1 MASLLYRLGRFSA
14 RRHWVVIVS
23 WFVLIALAFVAFSLF
38 KGPVTS
44 AISIPGTATS
54 KVTDELSAK
63 FPSASG
69 GSGTLVFE
77 TNDGS
82 AFTATQKSDIE
93 SLLKKMGT
101 FAGVK
106 STTSPF
112 MAQATLTGEKQ
123 KVTAGQ
129 AQIKAAQEQLAEA
142 QTQLNAAKAQA
153 QAAGQLAGVQAKLD
167 TQQATIDANSKTLA
181 GQSTKLELSSKL
193 LDLAKNARF
202 VSTNGSAGLASI
214 AFDKS
219 LNNVSPAL
227 KDKVVAAADG
237 AKISGVNVYV
247 SNDISQGVPSV
258 VGPGEI
264 AGVIVAGIVLLIML
278 GTIIGAGL
286 PLLAAIV
293 GLGFSVLTATAFSGL
308 VQFNSVTTVLAIM
321 LGLAVG
327 IDYSLF
333 ILNRHRRQ
341 LKQGMG
347 MHDSIALANGTSG
360 NAVVFAGTTVVVAL
374 LALNITGVPFLGL
387 MGTVGAAAVA
397 VAILVAITFTPA
409 MMSLVGMRILRKK
422 ERAAIGGPSS
432 VRIPNK
438 PMATSR
444 AIVTLVA
451 GIAVLGIIALPALGM
466 RLGLPDGSSEATNSS
481 QYKAFKVTADKFG
494 AGQNGPLVVAANLPE
509 KATGNTLLQN
519 QVTIG
524 QKISAQNNVSAVV
537 PAGVSKDGTVA
548 LFQVIPTG
556 GPSSVS
562 TEQLVHDLRDIPP
575 ISTSEGKITLGVAGN
590 ASAQIDVSEKLSNV
604 LPIYLVVVVGLSF
617 LILVI
622 VFRSILVPLTATAG
636 FVLSLLATFGGLTAV
651 YQWGWLSSIFGVHDP
666 GPILAFLPI
675 IEVGVLFGLAMDYQ
689 LFLVSGMRE
698 SYAHGSPAKLA
709 VQRGLHAGRPVV
721 TAAAII
727 MMSVFAG
734 FIFSDSSTI
743 RPIGFGL
750 AFGVLVDAFVVR
762 MLLIPAAM
770 HLLGKSAWWFPKWL
784 DRIVPNVDVEGAKLE
799 RGTPVGAHVAPHHD
813 TPAHVAARRDHTKH
827 SA

>member
-1 MASLLYRLGRFSA
+1 
-14 RRHWVVIVS
+14 
-23 WFVLIALAFVAFSLF
+23 
-38 KGPVTS
+38 
-44 AISIPGTATS
+44 
-54 KVTDELSAK
+54 
-63 FPSASG
+63 
-69 GSGTLVFE
+69 
-77 TNDGS
+77 
-82 AFTATQKSDIE
+82 
-93 SLLKKMGT
+93 
-101 FAGVK
+101 
-106 STTSPF
+106 
-112 MAQATLTGEKQ
+112 
-123 KVTAGQ
+123 
-129 AQIKAAQEQLAEA
+129 
-142 QTQLNAAKAQA
+142 
-153 QAAGQLAGVQAKLD
+153 
-167 TQQATIDANSKTLA
+167 
-181 GQSTKLELSSKL
+181 
-193 LDLAKNARF
+193 
-202 VSTNGSAGLASI
+202 
-214 AFDKS
+214 
-219 LNNVSPAL
+219 
-227 KDKVVAAADG
+227 
-237 AKISGVNVYV
+237 
-247 SNDISQGVPSV
+247 
-258 VGPGEI
+258 
-264 AGVIVAGIVLLIML
+264 
-278 GTIIGAGL
+278 
-286 PLLAAIV
+286 
-293 GLGFSVLTATAFSGL
+293 
-308 VQFNSVTTVLAIM
+308 
-321 LGLAVG
+321 
-327 IDYSLF
+327 
-333 ILNRHRRQ
+333 
-341 LKQGMG
+341 
-347 MHDSIALANGTSG
+347 
-360 NAVVFAGTTVVVAL
+360 
-374 LALNITGVPFLGL
+374 
-387 MGTVGAAAVA
+387 
-397 VAILVAITFTPA
+397 
-409 MMSLVGMRILRKK
+409 
-422 ERAAIGGPSS
+422 
-432 VRIPNK
+432 
-438 PMATSR
+438 
-444 AIVTLVA
+444 
-451 GIAVLGIIALPALGM
+451 
-466 RLGLPDGSSEATNSS
+466 
-481 QYKAFKVTADKFG
+481 
-494 AGQNGPLVVAANLPE
+494 VVAANLPE

-524 QKISAQNNVSAVV
+524 QKIAAQNNVSAVV

-666 GPILAFLPI
+666 APILAFLPI

-799 RGTPVGAHVAPHHD
+799 RGPVGAHVVPHHD
-813 TPAHVAARRDHTKH
+813 TPAHVVTHRDHSKH